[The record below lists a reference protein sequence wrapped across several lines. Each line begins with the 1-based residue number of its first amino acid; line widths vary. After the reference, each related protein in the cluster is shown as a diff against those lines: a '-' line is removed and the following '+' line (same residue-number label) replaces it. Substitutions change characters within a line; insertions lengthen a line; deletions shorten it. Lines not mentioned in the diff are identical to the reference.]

1 MFRKDLIKDVM
12 QDKVGQ
18 VFSLDAM
25 LALIIITV
33 TIGLSANAMDL
44 VNFQISDYSSEK
56 FLNRI
61 TVDAATALINTPGSP
76 DNWEIN
82 NLSGITP
89 GLAEVDSEGKIVPNT
104 LSIKKICVLQSAYS
118 ERMDGKIIPHGTHSN
133 VVIYPA
139 DSSLNPIVLSNE
151 TPPEDAVEVAVV
163 NRTVLC
169 DFMVLKTLIIINTSG
184 SSSNSENRSF
194 ADVCPHKTLK
204 MEMEHQNN
212 NLNYG
217 DSLWACQYFRI
228 SQEDL
233 NSTDFYI
240 ITDPETGGGT
250 SNQWIMDKTDN
261 MTNERQNFNSGPIFI
276 NNKISQ
282 VLGQDKKAVLW
293 LHVTFTSSTPSFGVY
308 LVGAPKGTPIENV
321 KMEYVNP
328 RPCFFVL
335 KVWR

>member
-1 MFRKDLIKDVM
+1 MFRKNLIKKFG
-12 QDKVGQ
+12 QDKGGQ

-25 LALIIITV
+25 FALIIITV
-33 TIGLSANAMDL
+33 MLGVSANAMDL

-56 FLNRI
+56 FLERI
-61 TVDAATALINTPGSP
+61 TADAATTLINTPGSP
-76 DNWEIN
+76 DKWEIN
-82 NLSGITP
+82 NLSGYKITP

-104 LSIKKICVLQSAYS
+104 LSIKKIYGLQSAYS
-118 ERMDGKIIPHGTHSN
+118 ELMEGKITPHGTHSN
-133 VVIYPA
+133 VVIYPT
-139 DSSLNPIVLSNE
+139 DYSLNAIALNNE

-169 DFMVLKTLIIINTSG
+169 DFMILKTFITINTSG

-194 ADVCPHKTLK
+194 ADVCPHRTLK
-204 MEMEHQNN
+204 LEMEHRNN
-212 NLNYG
+212 N
-217 DSLWACQYFRI
+217 DDDPLWTCQYFRI

-233 NSTDFYI
+233 NYTDFYI
-240 ITDPETGGGT
+240 ITDPKTLGGT
-250 SNQWIMDKTDN
+250 ANQWIIDKPEN
-261 MTNERQNFNSGPIFI
+261 MTNERQNFNSGPISI

-293 LHVTFTSSTPSFGVY
+293 LHVTFTSSTPYFGVY
-308 LVGAPKGTPIENV
+308 LVGAPKGTPVENI
-321 KMEYVNP
+321 KLEYINP